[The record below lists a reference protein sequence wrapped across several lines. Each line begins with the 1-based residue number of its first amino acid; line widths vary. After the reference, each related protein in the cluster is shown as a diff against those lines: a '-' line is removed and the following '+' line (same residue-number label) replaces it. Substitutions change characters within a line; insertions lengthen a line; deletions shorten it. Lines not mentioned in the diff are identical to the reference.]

1 MDSQPRFIT
10 KYHVIFDVAVLA
22 LAIAAAVEALDFPRL
37 ARTFPLAAGGLATI
51 VALMVL
57 AIDVRSYARG
67 VPASVAATPAVDPDD
82 PAAADDVSPRQMLVE
97 SLWMLGYVAGIW
109 LVGLPAATIIYLM
122 SSLVVQGKVRL
133 WAAALMTAVLL
144 GWVLVL
150 ARLLGLRMPPSL
162 IDLFEIL
169 TRNFISF

>member
-22 LAIAAAVEALDFPRL
+22 LAIVAAVEALDFPRL
-37 ARTFPLAAGGLATI
+37 ARTFPLAASSLATI

-57 AIDVRSYARG
+57 AIDVRSYARA
-67 VPASVAATPAVDPDD
+67 VPAIVAATPAVDSVDQ
-82 PAAADDVSPRQMLVE
+82 AEADDVSPRRVLVV

-109 LVGLPAATIIYLM
+109 VVGLPAATIVYLM
-122 SSLVVQGKVRL
+122 SSLLLQGKVRL

-144 GWVLVL
+144 GWLLVL
-150 ARLLGLRMPPSL
+150 AELLGLRMPPSL
-162 IDLFEIL
+162 IDPFEIL
-169 TRNFISF
+169 PGNLISF

>member
-37 ARTFPLAAGGLATI
+37 ARTFPLAASGLATI
-51 VALMVL
+51 VAVMVL
-57 AIDVRSYARG
+57 AIDIRSYVRG
-67 VPASVAATPAVDPDD
+67 VPATVAAIPAVDPAD
-82 PAAADDVSPRQMLVE
+82 PAAADDVSPRQMLVVG
-97 SLWMLGYVAGIW
+97 LWMLGYVAGIW
-109 LVGLPAATIIYLM
+109 VVGLPAATIIYLM
-122 SSLVVQGKVRL
+122 SSLIVQGKVRL

-144 GWVLVL
+144 GWLLVL
-150 ARLLGLRMPPSL
+150 AQLLGLRMPPSL